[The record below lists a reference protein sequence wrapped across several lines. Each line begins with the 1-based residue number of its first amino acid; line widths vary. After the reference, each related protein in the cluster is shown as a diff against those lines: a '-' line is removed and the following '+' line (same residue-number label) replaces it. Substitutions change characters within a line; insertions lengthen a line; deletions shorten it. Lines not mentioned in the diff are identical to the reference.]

1 MEEWELIVN
10 ENNLIV
16 KNSVATT
23 TLYFA
28 DFKKYKKDN
37 DSITFYF
44 NGIRCFYINWNCFLD
59 SENLRLELE
68 KVAEKII

>member
-44 NGIRCFYINWNCFLD
+44 NGMRCFYINWKCKF
-59 SENLRLELE
+59 SYSWIFR
-68 KVAEKII
+68 